1 MALDQTRFLYADRGP
16 TSVYKF
22 RVGDDPTI
30 YVWFEYSDG
39 QGSLHATSRDGPFRP
54 DDPIEE
60 APLGDLDTLLG
71 ERGTTKAQWVEDL
84 FAQYGERVAWSY
96 P

>member
-1 MALDQTRFLYADRGP
+1 MALHKTEFLYADRGP

-22 RVGDDPTI
+22 RVGDDKTT

-39 QGSLHATSRDGPFRP
+39 HGSLHRTPAAGRFRP
-54 DDPIEE
+54 DDPLED
-60 APLGDLDTLLG
+60 APFGDLETLLG
-71 ERGTTKAQWVEDL
+71 ERGTTKAQWVDDL
-84 FAQYGERVAWSY
+84 FAQYGERIDWSY

>member
-22 RVGDDPTI
+22 RVGDDPAI
-30 YVWFEYSDG
+30 YVWFEHSDG
-39 QGSLHATSRDGPFRP
+39 TGSLHTTPAAGPFRP
-54 DDPIEE
+54 DDPLED
-60 APLGDLDTLLG
+60 APFADLETLLL

-84 FAQYGERVAWSY
+84 FAQYGERLAWSY